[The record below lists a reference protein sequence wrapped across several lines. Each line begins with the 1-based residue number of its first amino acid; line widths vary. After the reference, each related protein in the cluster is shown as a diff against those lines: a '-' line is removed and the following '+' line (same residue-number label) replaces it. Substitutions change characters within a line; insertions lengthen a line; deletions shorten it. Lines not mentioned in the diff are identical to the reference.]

1 MKINDRILVIVSE
14 RIGDTIFCTPAIGL
28 LRANMPSAKIG
39 ILAPTLPAA
48 QVFENNPAI
57 DNLYIAPSKKL
68 VKIIATNYDSVI
80 DLHDSGI
87 TQRYVKQVKKPTFI
101 SPRVGATHQS
111 KVSVDF
117 IKSLLEHPITDYP
130 ECYQLYPHSEH
141 YHYIEQQL
149 KNSNI
154 NLNVDTL
161 LIGCHIG
168 NHKVASRLN
177 KFWKFNINA
186 PKSWPI
192 EKFSELQTL
201 LYEIN
206 PQIKLILTGQ
216 PAEQKLANQLNNK
229 LNNIVNLVG
238 KTSILQCA
246 ALMKYLKV
254 FLTGCTGPLHIAA
267 ATQVPIVALY
277 GATFPDKTGP
287 YPRREYHTILQV
299 NPLADLPAQ
308 TVCDEL
314 LKFL

>member
-1 MKINDRILVIVSE
+1 MKLSDQILVVVSE
-14 RIGDTIFCTPAIGL
+14 RIGDAIFCTPAIGL
-28 LRANMPSAKIG
+28 LRANMPNAKIS
-39 ILAPTLPAA
+39 ILAPTISSA

-57 DNLYIAPSKKL
+57 NHFYIAPSKKL
-68 VKIIATNYDSVI
+68 VKNIATNYDSLI

-87 TQRYVKQVKKPTFI
+87 TKKYVKQLKIPAFI
-101 SPRVGATHQS
+101 SPRVGTTHQS
-111 KVSVDF
+111 QVAVDF

-130 ECYQLYPHSEH
+130 EYYQLYPHSAH
-141 YHYIEQQL
+141 YQHIEQQL

-154 NLNVDTL
+154 DLNVKPL

-168 NHKVASRLN
+168 NHNVASRLN

-216 PAEQKLANQLNNK
+216 PSEQKLANQLNKN
-229 LNNIVNLVG
+229 LNNLINLVG
-238 KTSILQCA
+238 KTSILQLT

-267 ATQVPIVALY
+267 ATQVPVVALY
-277 GATFPDKTGP
+277 GPTFPDKTGP
-287 YPRREYHTILQV
+287 YPRREYHTILQA

-308 TVCDEL
+308 TVCDAL